1 MVNIIP
7 AEHQRVSIVSIAF
20 LSSNSSASMCV
31 YIETTVCLCLLV
43 CQDMYQQ
50 AADIKMYMRHHLFRL
65 CVYAACARRGLRG
78 ISGT

>member
-1 MVNIIP
+1 MVNIIA

-31 YIETTVCLCLLV
+31 YRNDCVAACVSGYEPASCRHKNVYAPPFVPFLCLHRV
-43 CQDMYQQ
+43 
-50 AADIKMYMRHHLFRL
+50 
-65 CVYAACARRGLRG
+65 RGALRG